1 MVCITI
7 NLAFT
12 NITIIFISKSMEN
25 ITNYCDEIY
34 EILCSLDENT
44 KIENSDS
51 CIWNDWQ
58 YDIELSDMPFSRP
71 IYVTEE
77 ERTPE
82 EIEEEEYMMDQVTDF
97 IQTDYELGYIGK
109 RCERIRR
116 RCIDNVVGRF
126 LALSTKDR
134 KLYVRDVLKKMS
146 YISQNHPLADRY
158 AFRRVVVPELFQK
171 LIERFQYYDI
181 PLNRILS
188 TFGPFERAR
197 ICSLLNIAYKEPQNE
212 QMPNQSVRQGLEDLF
227 VPSCR
232 PFVFQFIERL
242 EEAGI
247 IMNRKYN
254 YPKKN
259 YLAKLV
265 TYMREQGIVCGGK
278 KRVVWKHFYEYFG
291 AKVVD
296 RRDEGIESEEEY
308 IITESNLFKSE
319 NKNISEEEEKDFDL
333 ICCVFPSKL

>member
-1 MVCITI
+1 
-7 NLAFT
+7 
-12 NITIIFISKSMEN
+12 MEN

-34 EILCSLDENT
+34 EILCSLDKNTNT
-44 KIENSDS
+44 KDCDRFIWHDQRRIIEWSELGVS
-51 CIWNDWQ
+51 CIRNAED
-58 YDIELSDMPFSRP
+58 DEMTIEE
-71 IYVTEE
+71 VEEE
-77 ERTPE
+77 ERM
-82 EIEEEEYMMDQVTDF
+82 ISKIVDF
-97 IQTDYELGYIGK
+97 LQEDCDLGYVGK
-109 RCERIRR
+109 KCERIRGK
-116 RCIDNVVGRF
+116 CIDKVMGRF
-126 LALSTKDR
+126 LSLSTEDR
-134 KLYVRDVLKKMS
+134 ELYVKDILKQIS
-146 YISQNHPLADRY
+146 YKSQNHPLADQNS
-158 AFRRVVVPELFQK
+158 FRRAVVPDLFQK
-171 LIERFQYYDI
+171 LIESFQEYKIRLDK
-181 PLNRILS
+181 ILS
-188 TFGPFERAR
+188 TFGPFERDR
-197 ICSLLNIAYKEPQNE
+197 ICSLLNIAYKEPLNE
-212 QMPNQSVRQGLEDLF
+212 QIPNQSSCQGLEDLF

-232 PFVFQFIERL
+232 PFVLQFIVRL

-291 AKVVD
+291 VKVVD

-333 ICCVFPSKL
+333 ICRVFPSKL